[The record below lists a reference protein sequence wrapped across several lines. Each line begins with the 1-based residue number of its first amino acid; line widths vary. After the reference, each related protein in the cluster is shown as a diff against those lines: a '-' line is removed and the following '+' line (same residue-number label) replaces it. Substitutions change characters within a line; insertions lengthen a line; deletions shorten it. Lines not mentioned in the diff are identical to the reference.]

1 MKGKMMA
8 RVLAVGLSAG
18 IMLTGVPASTVSA
31 TDPAVTEI
39 PNTDRTEKDY
49 DTSFLSV
56 TGFAQ
61 GNVNDRTEFLNTEK
75 HRVVSTEEEFL
86 KAVDAAKT
94 GAVKIIEIT
103 EDLDLGWDSLSEE
116 AQSCSSI
123 HQYGWDLQVDLTN
136 PSIMMSNVS
145 QLEISNTNGLTI
157 FSQSGVTV
165 RHAEW
170 KLQGSSSDIV
180 IRNIKFDGMWHWS
193 DAASSKEAGWT
204 PMKINGAKGVWLDH
218 CTFTLGADG
227 LVDAENGAAGVT
239 YSWCVCSLPTDENP
253 DTADDL
259 YKTVM
264 YMEYLYQSGQAPTDG
279 RYYQMREAGASVEAI
294 LAYEAY
300 HGKAFLVGS
309 GDKDYKDDEKTG
321 DLNGNQRLRITF
333 AYDKINNIGSRFP
346 RMRQGVGHI
355 YNCYVNNMEHMQLHK
370 SVSALGSYGGHG
382 LNRNMIVYN
391 GGTIAADTTVF
402 YGVDSPLLGDEY
414 GNPAV
419 YFSTAY
425 NRALIVNS
433 KVTKT
438 NGKEYTGSSWDNNG
452 VNEFTSS
459 YNWHDK
465 STIGTDT
472 WAWYSSI
479 VGVEDM
485 ERNVL
490 PTEPF
495 EITYDYE
502 TGLPYSYQT
511 FPLDDV
517 TSVVDANAGA
527 YTYSESPEFWVRT
540 EYDAQESF
548 EPVDTS
554 VEVPVEEVVVN
565 DETYMISMGDVG
577 QVMSE
582 VKPSNATNKDLTY
595 ASSDPTVAE
604 VWDSGLVVPKKP
616 GTVTITATAANG
628 QSATCSVTVYQKV
641 SGLSLES
648 RSKTV
653 YTGTDLKLGYTI
665 TPEDATNK
673 EVVWSSSN
681 TSVATVDE
689 DGTIHPLM
697 AGRTTITCKS
707 VENAD
712 IKATCTLTV
721 KEGTAPTEEPTD
733 EPEPTEEPTDE
744 PGPTEGPTDDPV
756 WRKAGDVD
764 GNGVVDAADALA
776 VLKHAAQIESITDEE
791 SFTAGDLDGNGQL
804 EAADAL
810 IILKIAAQLI

>member
-1 MKGKMMA
+1 
-8 RVLAVGLSAG
+8 
-18 IMLTGVPASTVSA
+18 
-31 TDPAVTEI
+31 
-39 PNTDRTEKDY
+39 
-49 DTSFLSV
+49 
-56 TGFAQ
+56 
-61 GNVNDRTEFLNTEK
+61 
-75 HRVVSTEEEFL
+75 
-86 KAVDAAKT
+86 
-94 GAVKIIEIT
+94 
-103 EDLDLGWDSLSEE
+103 
-116 AQSCSSI
+116 
-123 HQYGWDLQVDLTN
+123 
-136 PSIMMSNVS
+136 
-145 QLEISNTNGLTI
+145 
-157 FSQSGVTV
+157 
-165 RHAEW
+165 
-170 KLQGSSSDIV
+170 
-180 IRNIKFDGMWHWS
+180 
-193 DAASSKEAGWT
+193 
-204 PMKINGAKGVWLDH
+204 
-218 CTFTLGADG
+218 
-227 LVDAENGAAGVT
+227 
-239 YSWCVCSLPTDENP
+239 
-253 DTADDL
+253 
-259 YKTVM
+259 
-264 YMEYLYQSGQAPTDG
+264 
-279 RYYQMREAGASVEAI
+279 
-294 LAYEAY
+294 
-300 HGKAFLVGS
+300 
-309 GDKDYKDDEKTG
+309 
-321 DLNGNQRLRITF
+321 
-333 AYDKINNIGSRFP
+333 
-346 RMRQGVGHI
+346 
-355 YNCYVNNMEHMQLHK
+355 MEHMQLHK

-465 STIGTDT
+465 STIGKDN

-511 FPLDDV
+511 FPLEDV

-616 GTVTITATAANG
+616 GTVTITVTAANG

-648 RSKTV
+648 RSKTA